1 MSLDAKDK
9 EILGILE
16 KNAKMPLSKIAVM
29 VDLIEKDVELRIK
42 NLEEKGIILQYK
54 TIINWEKADEEK
66 VYAFIEVRVIPE
78 RDTGFDA
85 IAKRIYSFPEVHSL
99 YLMAGDYDFAVV
111 VEGRSMKEL
120 AYFVAEKLAPLPHIQ
135 STGTHFLL
143 KKYKLDGKII
153 EEEMSDKRLL
163 MTL

>member
-1 MSLDAKDK
+1 MNMDTKDK
-9 EILGILE
+9 EILEILE
-16 KNAKMPLSKIAVM
+16 KNAKMPISKIALM
-29 VDLIEKDVELRIK
+29 VDLNEEDVEKRIN

-153 EEEMSDKRLL
+153 EEETPDKRLA

>member
-1 MSLDAKDK
+1 MNMDAKDK

-16 KNAKMPLSKIAVM
+16 KNAKMPLASIAVM
-29 VDLIEKDVELRIK
+29 VDLSEEDVGCRIK

-78 RDTGFDA
+78 KDTGFDA
-85 IAKRIYSFPEVHSL
+85 IAKRIYNFPEVHSM
-99 YLMAGDYDFAVV
+99 YLMAGDYDFAVI
-111 VEGRSMKEL
+111 VEGKSMKEL
-120 AYFVAEKLAPLPHIQ
+120 AYFVAEKLSPLPHIQ

-153 EEEMSDKRLL
+153 EEEILDKRLA